1 MGVVQSLESQY
12 GYSGLFEIA
21 RGDFSLGGFYENRYV
36 YETLGELK
44 GDVTFYGT
52 SDASVGS
59 GSSVVVGVRALPTGE
74 FEVFQSV
81 IVYDDYVAG
90 TWTHVGFLNVSV

>member
-1 MGVVQSLESQY
+1 MGVVHALESQY
-12 GYSGLFEIA
+12 GYSGLFEVA

-52 SDASVGS
+52 PDTSVD
-59 GSSVVVGVRALPTGE
+59 SSVVVGVRALSTGE
-74 FEVFQSV
+74 TEVFQSV
-81 IVYDDYVAG
+81 IVYDDYVAD
-90 TWTHVGFLNVSV
+90 TWTHVGFLKVDK